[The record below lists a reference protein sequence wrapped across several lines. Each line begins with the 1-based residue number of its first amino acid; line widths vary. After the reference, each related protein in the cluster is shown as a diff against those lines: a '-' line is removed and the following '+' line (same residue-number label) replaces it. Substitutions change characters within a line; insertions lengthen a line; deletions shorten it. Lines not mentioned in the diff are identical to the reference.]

1 MDVWNWLGL
10 AGVMVVLAAL
20 PSSSVVLVVT
30 RAATAGVANGIAVAA
45 GIVAGDLVF
54 VGLALAG
61 MTVVAEQLGAVF
73 AVLRYVGGAYL
84 VWTGVRM
91 WCAGARG
98 DGRRTEKQDRREC
111 GHEPAPNERVS
122 GARGRWALGESAVA
136 GLALTLGDV
145 KAILFY
151 ASLFPLFV
159 DLRAVSA
166 GEIAGIVAVTL
177 VTVGGVKLVYA
188 TAAKRLAMRVRDER
202 VRDVGRRVGGTL
214 LIGAGTVLIAKT

>member
-30 RAATAGVANGIAVAA
+30 RAATAGVANGIAVAV
-45 GIVAGDLVF
+45 GIVAGDLLF

-61 MTVVAEQLGAVF
+61 MSVVAEQLGAVF
-73 AVLRYVGGAYL
+73 AVLRYAGGAYL
-84 VWTGVRM
+84 VWTGVQM
-91 WCAGARG
+91 WRAAARG
-98 DGRRTEKQDRREC
+98 D
-111 GHEPAPNERVS
+111 EPAANENAS
-122 GARGRWALGESAVA
+122 DARSRWALGESAAA

-151 ASLFPLFV
+151 ASLFPVFV
-159 DLRAVSA
+159 DLRVVST

-177 VTVGGVKLVYA
+177 VTVGGVKVVYA
-188 TAAKRLAMRVRDER
+188 TAAKRLAARVRDER
-202 VRDVGRRVGGTL
+202 VRNVGRRVGGTL
-214 LIGAGTVLIAKT
+214 LIGAGTLVIAKT